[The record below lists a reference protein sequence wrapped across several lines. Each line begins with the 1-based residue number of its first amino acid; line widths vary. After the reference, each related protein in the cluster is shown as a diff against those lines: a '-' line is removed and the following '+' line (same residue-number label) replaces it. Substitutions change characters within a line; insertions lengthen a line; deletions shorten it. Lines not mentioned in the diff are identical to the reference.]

1 MGIGKTR
8 LRWAQEI
15 RLIKF
20 ELTSIETEVII
31 LHDSFLVEAH
41 ARILKQ
47 HGVGLT
53 LCVWVLGLLL
63 VLFVRVKYLLQ
74 MLIVFQLLH
83 CSLRLNFT
91 IFHYD
96 QAISKM
102 QEVDGMS
109 D

>member
-1 MGIGKTR
+1 MQIGKTR

-15 RLIKF
+15 RPVKF
-20 ELTSIETEVII
+20 ELTSTETEVII

-41 ARILKQ
+41 AWILKQ
-47 HGVGLT
+47 HGVGLA
-53 LCVWVLGLLL
+53 LCVRVLSLLL
-63 VLFVRVKYLLQ
+63 VFFVRVKYLLQ

-91 IFHYD
+91 IFDYD
-96 QAISKM
+96 QAVSKM
-102 QEVDGMS
+102 QEVNGMS